1 MSAPTLR
8 PALMLAA
15 LWSLNF
21 AASAQFLVVTPLLP
35 VIEQQLQVRED
46 LLGLLVTAY
55 AIGVG
60 VTALIGGPLS
70 DRIGRR
76 RILLVGSAWMSTA
89 LLLHAFAVDFWLLM
103 LIRLIAG
110 GASGLIASASVAYVA
125 DALPFAERGRANGIL
140 ASGFAAGQILGIPV
154 GTYLGE
160 LGYRAPF
167 VTFGVAV
174 ALSVVLIYRYVP
186 QPPVPLATDLSI
198 RESLVSYGALLR
210 AVPTAASVAAYT
222 VMFLGVSLFITYL
235 PTHLIKAFDESPTA
249 VSTLFVV
256 GGIANLIFAPLAGRW
271 SDRYGKKLLVVTGSA
286 AAGALMIAT
295 PWLLTDFWVAYVLF
309 FAIMIFVAFRISPM
323 QALVSSLV
331 VPTLRGR
338 LLALGFAVGQVGF
351 GLGSSLAGPLYKH
364 YGFGSTAIAGGLIA
378 AIMALLV
385 LVLIPEPTG
394 DPDDGPAPPPL
405 PEPEPSR

>member
-1 MSAPTLR
+1 
-8 PALMLAA
+8 MLLA
-15 LWSLNF
+15 LWSMNF

-35 VIEQQLQVRED
+35 VIEQQLDVRED
-46 LLGLLVTAY
+46 LLGLLVTSY

-60 VTALIGGPLS
+60 VTALIGGPVS
-70 DRIGRR
+70 DRVGRR
-76 RILLVGSAWMSTA
+76 KVLLVGSAWMAAA

-103 LIRLIAG
+103 LVRLVAG

-125 DALPFAERGRANGIL
+125 DALPFAQRGRANGIL
-140 ASGFAAGQILGIPV
+140 ASGFAAGQILGIPL
-154 GTYLGE
+154 GTWLGE

-167 VTFGVAV
+167 VAFGVAV
-174 ALSVVLIYRYVP
+174 AISVVLIYRFVP
-186 QPPVPLATDLSI
+186 QPPVPLVRDLSI
-198 RESLVSYGALLR
+198 RDSLISYAALLR
-210 AVPTAASVAAYT
+210 GVPTAASVAAYT

-271 SDRYGKKLLVVTGSA
+271 SDRYGKKLFVVIGSA

-295 PWLLTDFWVAYVLF
+295 PWLLTRFWVAYLLF
-309 FAIMIFVAFRISPM
+309 FLIMTFVAFRISPM

-331 VPTLRGR
+331 PPSMRGR

-378 AIMALLV
+378 AFMALLV
-385 LVLIPEPTG
+385 LVLIPEPTE
-394 DPDDGPAPPPL
+394 DPSEDRGPAPPPT
-405 PEPEPSR
+405 PRAQA